1 MAIALVFFLICA
13 IVGSVVLTAASVNA
27 KAVQT
32 QRDLQQDEF
41 TVGSAA
47 RTIGDALASSEV
59 TVNVPVG
66 SAVPTVDTT
75 SLDGQDFARSF
86 WSTYGDAV
94 LAARAAGE
102 SFSSTDMSLGR
113 DGDTPVF
120 GRLTVTRDL
129 DISVDVSLSEDFA
142 ADSPYTMNVAIQCV
156 PSYDLSGNLTSFSY
170 EQAVVRVTGR
180 GVDAA

>member
-32 QRDLQQDEF
+32 QRDLQQTEF

-47 RTIGDALASSEV
+47 RTIGDALASSQV

-66 SAVPTVDTT
+66 SAAPTVATVG
-75 SLDGQDFARSF
+75 GQEFARSF
-86 WSTYGDAV
+86 WGTYGDAV
-94 LAARAAGE
+94 LAARTAGE

-120 GRLTVTRDL
+120 GRLSVTRDL

-156 PSYDLSGNLTSFSY
+156 PSYDPSGNLTSFSY

-180 GVDAA
+180 GVNAA